1 MESKE
6 ILQQAI
12 DTYGEDAQIDKA
24 CEELAELIQALMK
37 YKYMKAYGP
46 KSAVFEEMADVKIM
60 LQQLEMMLDG
70 EPEIQD
76 NYQKKV
82 LRLKERMQ

>member
-37 YKYMKAYGP
+37 YKYMKTYGP

-60 LQQLEMMLDG
+60 FQQLEMILDG